1 MATVYLPVEPMEG
14 YTSNEHAIAIDE
26 QCWNL
31 YRPASIQS
39 PNDITRQLFPISI
52 RPSDEMA
59 AIVGETTEQVYIS
72 PEVDLT
78 VLLSILPNVS
88 EEEKALLSAYIEANK
103 GNYVPF
109 ENLIPPSSIQLT
121 EAEAIAE
128 GWQPIWS
135 HLKRENYAK
144 NTV

>member
-1 MATVYLPVEPMEG
+1 MSTVYLPVEPMEG
-14 YTSNEHAIAIDE
+14 STSNEHAIAIDE

-52 RPSDEMA
+52 RESDDMA

-78 VLLSILPNVS
+78 VLLSILPNVTD
-88 EEEKALLSAYIEANK
+88 EEKALLTAYVEANK
-103 GNYVPF
+103 GGYVPF
-109 ENLIPPSSIQLT
+109 ENLIPPSSVQLT

-128 GWQPIWS
+128 GWPDPNAP
-135 HLKRENYAK
+135 EE
-144 NTV
+144 

>member
-1 MATVYLPVEPMEG
+1 MSIVYLPVEPIEG
-14 YTSNEHAIAIDE
+14 MTSGEHAIAIDE

-52 RPSDEMA
+52 RPSDDMA

-78 VLLSILPNVS
+78 ELLAILPNVS
-88 EEEKALLSAYIEANK
+88 DEEKELLSLYVEANK
-103 GNYVPF
+103 GGYVPF
-109 ENLIPPSSIQLT
+109 ENLIPPSSVQLT

-128 GWQPIWS
+128 GWPDPNAP
-135 HLKRENYAK
+135 EE
-144 NTV
+144 

>member
-1 MATVYLPVEPMEG
+1 MSTVYLPVEPMEG

-52 RPSDEMA
+52 RPSDDMA

-78 VLLSILPNVS
+78 VLLSILPNVTD
-88 EEEKALLSAYIEANK
+88 EEKALLTAYVEANK
-103 GNYVPF
+103 GGYVPF
-109 ENLIPPSSIQLT
+109 ENLIPLSSVQLT

-128 GWQPIWS
+128 GWPDPNVDP
-135 HLKRENYAK
+135 E
-144 NTV
+144 

>member
-1 MATVYLPVEPMEG
+1 MSTVYLPVEPMEG

-52 RPSDEMA
+52 RESDEMA

-78 VLLSILPNVS
+78 VLLSILPNVTD
-88 EEEKALLSAYIEANK
+88 EEKALLSAYVEANK
-103 GNYVPF
+103 GGYVPF
-109 ENLIPPSSIQLT
+109 ENLIPPSSVQLT

-128 GWQPIWS
+128 GWPDPNAP
-135 HLKRENYAK
+135 EE
-144 NTV
+144 

>member
-1 MATVYLPVEPMEG
+1 MATIYLPVEPMEG
-14 YTSNEHAIAIDE
+14 STSNEHAIAIDE

-52 RPSDEMA
+52 RESDDMA

-78 VLLSILPNVS
+78 ELLAILPNVTD
-88 EEEKALLSAYIEANK
+88 EEKALLSAYVEANK
-103 GNYVPF
+103 GGYVPF
-109 ENLIPPSSIQLT
+109 ENLIPPSSVQLT

-128 GWQPIWS
+128 GWPDPNAP
-135 HLKRENYAK
+135 EE
-144 NTV
+144 

>member
-1 MATVYLPVEPMEG
+1 MSVVYLPVEPMEG

-52 RPSDEMA
+52 RESDDMA

-78 VLLSILPNVS
+78 DLLAILPNVTDA
-88 EEEKALLSAYIEANK
+88 EKALLTAYVEANK
-103 GNYVPF
+103 GGYVPF
-109 ENLIPPSSIQLT
+109 STLVPPSSIQLT
-121 EAEAIAE
+121 EAEAIAQ
-128 GWQPIWS
+128 GWPDPNA
-135 HLKRENYAK
+135 E
-144 NTV
+144 TP

>member
-1 MATVYLPVEPMEG
+1 MEG
-14 YTSNEHAIAIDE
+14 STSNEHAIAIDE

-52 RPSDEMA
+52 RLSDDMA

-78 VLLSILPNVS
+78 ELLAILPNVTD
-88 EEEKALLSAYIEANK
+88 EEKALLSAYVEANK
-103 GNYVPF
+103 GGYVPF
-109 ENLIPPSSIQLT
+109 ENLIPPSSVQLT

-128 GWQPIWS
+128 GWPDPNAP
-135 HLKRENYAK
+135 EE
-144 NTV
+144 

>member
-1 MATVYLPVEPMEG
+1 MSTVYLPVEPMEG
-14 YTSNEHAIAIDE
+14 STSNEHAIAIDE

-52 RPSDEMA
+52 RPSDDMA

-88 EEEKALLSAYIEANK
+88 DEEKELLSLYVEANK
-103 GNYVPF
+103 GGYVPF
-109 ENLIPPSSIQLT
+109 ENLIPPSSVQLT

-128 GWQPIWS
+128 GWPDPNAP
-135 HLKRENYAK
+135 EE
-144 NTV
+144 

>member
-1 MATVYLPVEPMEG
+1 MEG

-78 VLLSILPNVS
+78 ELLAILPNVS
-88 EEEKALLSAYIEANK
+88 DEEKELLSLYVEANK
-103 GNYVPF
+103 GGYVPF
-109 ENLIPPSSIQLT
+109 ENLIPPSSVQLT

-128 GWQPIWS
+128 GWPDPNAP
-135 HLKRENYAK
+135 E
-144 NTV
+144 

>member
-1 MATVYLPVEPMEG
+1 MSTVYLPVEPMEG
-14 YTSNEHAIAIDE
+14 STSNEHAIAINE

-52 RPSDEMA
+52 RESDEMA

-78 VLLSILPNVS
+78 VLLSILPNVTD
-88 EEEKALLSAYIEANK
+88 EEKALLTAYVEANK
-103 GNYVPF
+103 GGYVPF
-109 ENLIPPSSIQLT
+109 ENLIPPSSVQLT

-128 GWQPIWS
+128 GWPDPNAP
-135 HLKRENYAK
+135 EE
-144 NTV
+144 

>member
-52 RPSDEMA
+52 RPSDDMA

-78 VLLSILPNVS
+78 ELLAILPNVTD
-88 EEEKALLSAYIEANK
+88 EEKALLSAYVEANK
-103 GNYVPF
+103 GGYVPF
-109 ENLIPPSSIQLT
+109 ENLIPPSSVQLT

-128 GWQPIWS
+128 GWPDPNAP
-135 HLKRENYAK
+135 EE
-144 NTV
+144 

>member
-1 MATVYLPVEPMEG
+1 MSTVYLPVEPMEG
-14 YTSNEHAIAIDE
+14 STSNEHAIAIDE

-52 RPSDEMA
+52 RPSDDMA

-88 EEEKALLSAYIEANK
+88 DEEKELLSLYVEANK
-103 GNYVPF
+103 GGYVPF
-109 ENLIPPSSIQLT
+109 ENLIPPSSVQLT

-128 GWQPIWS
+128 GWPNPNAP
-135 HLKRENYAK
+135 EE
-144 NTV
+144 

>member
-1 MATVYLPVEPMEG
+1 MSVVYLPVEPMEG
-14 YTSNEHAIAIDE
+14 STSNEHAIAIDE

-52 RPSDEMA
+52 RPSDDMA

-78 VLLSILPNVS
+78 ELLAILPNVTDA
-88 EEEKALLSAYIEANK
+88 EKALLTAYVEANK
-103 GNYVPF
+103 GGYVPF
-109 ENLIPPSSIQLT
+109 STLVPPSSIQLT
-121 EAEAIAE
+121 EAEAIAQ
-128 GWQPIWS
+128 GWPDPNA
-135 HLKRENYAK
+135 E
-144 NTV
+144 TP

>member
-1 MATVYLPVEPMEG
+1 MSTVYLPVEPMEG
-14 YTSNEHAIAIDE
+14 STSNEHAIAIDE

-31 YRPASIQS
+31 YRPASIQD

-52 RPSDEMA
+52 RESDDMA

-78 VLLSILPNVS
+78 ELLAILPNVTD
-88 EEEKALLSAYIEANK
+88 EEKALLTAYVEANK
-103 GNYVPF
+103 GGYVPF
-109 ENLIPPSSIQLT
+109 ENLIPPSSVQLT

-128 GWQPIWS
+128 GWPDPNAP
-135 HLKRENYAK
+135 EE
-144 NTV
+144 

>member
-1 MATVYLPVEPMEG
+1 MSVVYLPVEPMEG

-52 RPSDEMA
+52 RESDDMA

-78 VLLSILPNVS
+78 ELLAILPNVTDA
-88 EEEKALLSAYIEANK
+88 EKALLTAYVEANK
-103 GNYVPF
+103 GGYVPF
-109 ENLIPPSSIQLT
+109 STLVPPSSIQLT
-121 EAEAIAE
+121 EAEAIAQ
-128 GWQPIWS
+128 GWPDPNA
-135 HLKRENYAK
+135 E
-144 NTV
+144 TP

>member
-14 YTSNEHAIAIDE
+14 STSNEHAIAIDE

-52 RPSDEMA
+52 RESDDMA

-78 VLLSILPNVS
+78 ELLAILPNVS
-88 EEEKALLSAYIEANK
+88 DEEKELLSLYVEANK
-103 GNYVPF
+103 GGYVPF
-109 ENLIPPSSIQLT
+109 ENLIPPSSVQLT

-128 GWQPIWS
+128 GWPDPNAP
-135 HLKRENYAK
+135 EE
-144 NTV
+144 

>member
-1 MATVYLPVEPMEG
+1 MSVVYLPVEPMEG

-52 RPSDEMA
+52 RPSDDMA

-78 VLLSILPNVS
+78 VLLSILPNVTD
-88 EEEKALLSAYIEANK
+88 EEKALLSAYIEANK
-103 GNYVPF
+103 GGYVPF
-109 ENLIPPSSIQLT
+109 ENLIPPSSVQLT

-128 GWQPIWS
+128 GWPDPNVDP
-135 HLKRENYAK
+135 E
-144 NTV
+144 

>member
-1 MATVYLPVEPMEG
+1 MSVVYLPVEPMEG
-14 YTSNEHAIAIDE
+14 STSNEHAIAIDE

-52 RPSDEMA
+52 RPSDDMA

-78 VLLSILPNVS
+78 ELLAILPNVS
-88 EEEKALLSAYIEANK
+88 DEEKELLSLYVEANK
-103 GNYVPF
+103 GGYVPF
-109 ENLIPPSSIQLT
+109 ENLIPPSSVQLT

-128 GWQPIWS
+128 GWPDPNSPEQ
-135 HLKRENYAK
+135 
-144 NTV
+144 

>member
-1 MATVYLPVEPMEG
+1 MSVVYLPVEPMEG

-78 VLLSILPNVS
+78 VLLSILPNVTD
-88 EEEKALLSAYIEANK
+88 EEKALLTAYVEANK
-103 GNYVPF
+103 GGYVPF
-109 ENLIPPSSIQLT
+109 ENLIPPSSVQLT

-128 GWQPIWS
+128 GWPDPNAPI
-135 HLKRENYAK
+135 E
-144 NTV
+144 

>member
-1 MATVYLPVEPMEG
+1 MSVVYLPVEPMEG
-14 YTSNEHAIAIDE
+14 STSNEHAIAINE

-52 RPSDEMA
+52 RPSDDMA

-78 VLLSILPNVS
+78 ELLAILPNVTD
-88 EEEKALLSAYIEANK
+88 EEKALLTAYVEANK
-103 GNYVPF
+103 GGYVPF
-109 ENLIPPSSIQLT
+109 ENLIPPSSVQLT

-128 GWQPIWS
+128 GWPDPNAP
-135 HLKRENYAK
+135 EE
-144 NTV
+144 

>member
-14 YTSNEHAIAIDE
+14 YTSNDHAIAIDE

-52 RPSDEMA
+52 RPSDDMA

-78 VLLSILPNVS
+78 ELLAILPNVTD
-88 EEEKALLSAYIEANK
+88 EEKALLSAYVEANK
-103 GNYVPF
+103 GGYVPF
-109 ENLIPPSSIQLT
+109 ENLIPPSSVQLT

-128 GWQPIWS
+128 GWPDPNAPI
-135 HLKRENYAK
+135 E
-144 NTV
+144 

>member
-52 RPSDEMA
+52 RESDEMA

-78 VLLSILPNVS
+78 ELLAILPNVS
-88 EEEKALLSAYIEANK
+88 DEEKELLSLYVEANK
-103 GNYVPF
+103 GGYVPF
-109 ENLIPPSSIQLT
+109 ENLIPPSSVQLT

-128 GWQPIWS
+128 GWPDPNAP
-135 HLKRENYAK
+135 E
-144 NTV
+144 

>member
-1 MATVYLPVEPMEG
+1 MSTVYLPVEPMEG
-14 YTSNEHAIAIDE
+14 STSNEHAIAIDE

-52 RPSDEMA
+52 RESDDMA

-78 VLLSILPNVS
+78 ELLAILPNVS
-88 EEEKALLSAYIEANK
+88 DEEKELLSLYVEANK
-103 GNYVPF
+103 GGYVPF
-109 ENLIPPSSIQLT
+109 ENLIPPSSVQLT

-128 GWQPIWS
+128 GWPDPNAP
-135 HLKRENYAK
+135 EE
-144 NTV
+144 

>member
-1 MATVYLPVEPMEG
+1 MSVVYLPVEPMEG
-14 YTSNEHAIAIDE
+14 STSNEHAIAIDE

-52 RPSDEMA
+52 RLSDDMA

-78 VLLSILPNVS
+78 ELLAILPNVTD
-88 EEEKALLSAYIEANK
+88 EEKALLTAYVEANK
-103 GNYVPF
+103 GGYVPF
-109 ENLIPPSSIQLT
+109 ENLIPPSSVQLT

-128 GWQPIWS
+128 GWPDPNAPI
-135 HLKRENYAK
+135 E
-144 NTV
+144 

>member
-1 MATVYLPVEPMEG
+1 MSVVYLPVEPMEG
-14 YTSNEHAIAIDE
+14 STSNEHAIAIDE

-52 RPSDEMA
+52 RPSDDMA

-78 VLLSILPNVS
+78 VLLSILPNVTD
-88 EEEKALLSAYIEANK
+88 EEKALLTAYVEANK
-103 GNYVPF
+103 GGYVPF
-109 ENLIPPSSIQLT
+109 ENLIPPSSVQLT

-128 GWQPIWS
+128 GWPDPNAPT
-135 HLKRENYAK
+135 E
-144 NTV
+144 

>member
-1 MATVYLPVEPMEG
+1 MSTVYLPVEPMEG

-31 YRPASIQS
+31 YRPASIQN
-39 PNDITRQLFPISI
+39 PNDVTRQLFPISI
-52 RPSDEMA
+52 RPSDDMA

-78 VLLSILPNVS
+78 ELLAILPNVT
-88 EEEKALLSAYIEANK
+88 EEEKTLLTAYVEANK
-103 GNYVPF
+103 GGYVPF

-121 EAEAIAE
+121 EAEAVAQ
-128 GWQPIWS
+128 GWPDPNAP
-135 HLKRENYAK
+135 EE
-144 NTV
+144 

>member
-1 MATVYLPVEPMEG
+1 MSTVYLPVEPMEG
-14 YTSNEHAIAIDE
+14 STSNEHAIAIDE

-52 RPSDEMA
+52 RLSDDMA

-78 VLLSILPNVS
+78 ELLAILPNVTD
-88 EEEKALLSAYIEANK
+88 EEKALLSAYVEANK
-103 GNYVPF
+103 GGYVPF
-109 ENLIPPSSIQLT
+109 ENLIPPSSVQLT

-128 GWQPIWS
+128 GWPDPNAP
-135 HLKRENYAK
+135 EE
-144 NTV
+144 